1 MKILKIIFFVLF
13 STYFYSCATGS
24 MEYRSCRAAA
34 NVEKDFDRAELLCLE
49 ALEIEPNN
57 PDIPYFLA
65 TQIYKRKNDNQAM
78 AKMLKLARERAINN
92 PDLESPFTMNSE
104 DVPKDILF
112 NDIFE
117 YKDSDGK
124 KFVFSKILDAITL
137 YEYNV
142 WLDFYNQGIDFQSQ
156 KKYDSSLEM
165 FMKAK
170 SINPQNQNNYIAI
183 SSVYLIQK
191 DLYSAKSI
199 LMEGY
204 NMDSSNVMI
213 NYYIGD
219 IESKLKNYI
228 KAEKYYNFAA
238 LNSNDPKIMN
248 GLLYCYIDQG
258 KNKEA
263 IEYSEKLLDAN
274 PENQNLTYNVAVLYQ
289 RLGIEELK
297 KAEKN
302 YKQINNS
309 DSPSFDLISS
319 TLNEFKT
326 ARKFLYESK
335 SYFEFCYDL
344 TLDNNENL
352 NEEDINTQLNDISSA
367 QKEMKKYIKQLDSI
381 FIPSIQEMYRQRK

>member
-1 MKILKIIFFVLF
+1 
-13 STYFYSCATGS
+13 

-204 NMDSSNVMI
+204 NIDSSNVMI

-319 TLNEFKT
+319 TLDEFKT

-352 NEEDINTQLNDISSA
+352 NEEDINTQLNDIDSA

-381 FIPSIQEMYRQRK
+381 FIPSIQEMYRQSK